1 MSRYHCV
8 ITFSEGWYM
17 QDGDGKK
24 FSTNGTWLFAEK
36 SFEIYSG
43 MMFKAG
49 ESLFRTDLMLS

>member
-1 MSRYHCV
+1 
-8 ITFSEGWYM
+8 M